1 MELRKKLELHPQQK
15 VVQEQLEEKLIENL
29 DQDEADALITQLKD
43 SLSLEKLTHK
53 SAKDNVI
60 LNKGA
65 KQIKEQGKKENQF
78 EKKNW
83 VEEPDK
89 DKAGFENVL
98 WESPEVNGKE
108 VAPSAE
114 PINHQ
119 QIYGTDEAL
128 VKNSSMP
135 GMSNIMNVKK
145 EENSILFFS
154 QRENR

>member
-15 VVQEQLEEKLIENL
+15 VVQEQLEGKLIENL

-53 SAKDNVI
+53 SAKDKVI
-60 LNKGA
+60 KGA
-65 KQIKEQGKKENQF
+65 KQIKEQGKKEDQF
-78 EKKNW
+78 GKKNW

-89 DKAGFENVL
+89 DKARFENVL

-108 VAPSAE
+108 EAAPSAE
-114 PINHQ
+114 QINHQ

-135 GMSNIMNVKK
+135 GMNNIMNVKK
-145 EENSILFFS
+145 EENRIHFF
-154 QRENR
+154 